1 MILTGRFTH
10 SLICVQQ
17 LNESSVIIS
26 VLESWRMD
34 PQQSLEELTQCY
46 MCIESEERGKK
57 VYEYP
62 NKYFIMFMD
71 KTDLPTTPEQRK

>member
-1 MILTGRFTH
+1 
-10 SLICVQQ
+10 
-17 LNESSVIIS
+17 
-26 VLESWRMD
+26 MD
-34 PQQSLEELTQCY
+34 PQQSLEELAQCY

-71 KTDLPTTPEQRK
+71 KTNLPTTPEQRQ